1 MRFRPCIDLHR
12 GVVKQLVGSTLRD
25 GDEQSLVTNFEA
37 THPAAHYAALYRRDG
52 LTGGHV
58 IMLGP
63 GNEEAAAS
71 AVATYPGGLQIGGG
85 IRPDNA
91 LRWLREGAAK
101 VIVTSYVFAQGA
113 VHWERLAEMARTV
126 GCERLVLDLSCRR
139 IGAGYRVMTDRWQR
153 TTDVL
158 VAADGLGR
166 LARYCS
172 EFLVHAVDMEGL
184 QQGVDEQL
192 VALLAR
198 HSPLPTTYAGG
209 VHSSADVRTV
219 QQLGDGR
226 VDVTVGSALDIFG
239 GSGLR
244 YRDLVALDRAE
255 RQSQGPAHA
264 ANAGA

>member
-1 MRFRPCIDLHR
+1 MIR
-12 GVVKQLVGSTLRD
+12 
-25 GDEQSLVTNFEA
+25 
-37 THPAAHYAALYRRDG
+37 
-52 LTGGHV
+52 LTV
-58 IMLGP
+58 RSQTP
-63 GNEEAAAS
+63 EEAVLEVHGWVSGKNA
-71 AVATYPGGLQIGGG
+71 GL
-85 IRPDNA
+85 
-91 LRWLREGAAK
+91 LEEEG
-101 VIVTSYVFAQGA
+101 T
-113 VHWERLAEMARTV
+113 RLLGEA
-126 GCERLVLDLSCRR
+126 GRLVLDLSCRR